1 VQHLPL
7 TTVVHRLGEGF
18 GVSHWDARG
27 IRLSRYSCTRCPD
40 ILVIGD
46 SYTEALQVNDDQA
59 YVAVAES
66 LLVGPKPIRL
76 LNAGDASAS
85 PADYVVRAARYRKQ
99 IRPAWVV
106 VQLNADDLGRDAFLP
121 DKVHFRQN
129 GESLSLVVPAPYSY
143 GRITKTL
150 NFIRERSALANYA
163 ISRLDIA
170 RQGPKGPPWFRAG
183 FEPRMPATAS
193 APPQTFPL
201 ERELSLLRAA
211 YGNRITFLFLP
222 LFNKPVENE
231 ETRFDRYC
239 RMTQTSCVN
248 FRASF
253 EEFQRSGTAPYGFPN
268 SRFAFGHLNP
278 AGHAAAA
285 RLLANELRRLQ
296 QHGLF

>member
-1 VQHLPL
+1 
-7 TTVVHRLGEGF
+7 
-18 GVSHWDARG
+18 
-27 IRLSRYSCTRCPD
+27 
-40 ILVIGD
+40 VIGD

-66 LLVGPKPIRL
+66 LLAGPKPVRL
-76 LNAGDASAS
+76 LNAGIASAS
-85 PADYVVRAARYRKQ
+85 PADYAVQAARYRKR

-106 VQLNADDLGRDAFLP
+106 IQLNADDLGRDAFLP

-129 GESLSLVVPAPYSY
+129 GDALTLVVPAAYSY
-143 GRITKTL
+143 GRITKIL
-150 NFIRERSALANYA
+150 EFIRERSALANYA

-183 FEPRMPATAS
+183 SEPQVHALAP
-193 APPQTFPL
+193 APPQRFPL
-201 ERELSLLRAA
+201 ERELTLLRAS

-222 LFNKPVENE
+222 LFNKPVEDE

-239 RMTQTSCVN
+239 RATQSSCVN

-253 EEFQRSGTAPYGFPN
+253 EEFQRTGTAPTGFPN
-268 SRFAFGHLNP
+268 SRFAYGHLNP
-278 AGHAAAA
+278 AGHAAVA
-285 RLLANELRRLQ
+285 RLLASELRRLQ